1 MSTLLIAL
9 AAALLTSGSTPAVL
23 GPGTISTIANE
34 FGGTLTPDGSEIYY
48 SVSVQHSYMYAIY
61 MSRRGRDGQWT
72 SPILAPFSGH
82 GRDFDPVLSPDG
94 RRLVFISD
102 RSARPGDKKLD
113 YDIWWV
119 DRTANGDWSAPRRF
133 GAPINT
139 VAKSADDERGT
150 EEFASIAADGTLY
163 FAGDRRGGASGMAIW
178 KARLVN
184 GRYETPELLPDI
196 VNSGPIV
203 GEPVIAP
210 DQSFLLFSGL
220 GLPGGFGNWDI
231 YISRRGPDGTWLKPE
246 NLGPNVNTAQR
257 DYSPRLAPDGHTL
270 VFTSERFFGS
280 AGQRL
285 DWATIKAGLADIQNG
300 QGNIY
305 TIDLRSLGLD
315 AFHN

>member
-102 RSARPGDKKLD
+102 RPARPGDKKLD

-139 VAKSADDERGT
+139 VAKSLQTGHFTSRAIVVAVLPAWRSG
-150 EEFASIAADGTLY
+150 
-163 FAGDRRGGASGMAIW
+163 RRGW
-178 KARLVN
+178 
-184 GRYETPELLPDI
+184 
-196 VNSGPIV
+196 
-203 GEPVIAP
+203 
-210 DQSFLLFSGL
+210 
-220 GLPGGFGNWDI
+220 
-231 YISRRGPDGTWLKPE
+231 
-246 NLGPNVNTAQR
+246 
-257 DYSPRLAPDGHTL
+257 
-270 VFTSERFFGS
+270 
-280 AGQRL
+280 
-285 DWATIKAGLADIQNG
+285 
-300 QGNIY
+300 
-305 TIDLRSLGLD
+305 
-315 AFHN
+315 